1 MKGRSEMKVIIETD
15 KKTIPALEAFLEY
28 KGGYICGFAQDA
40 ADVDKILRKLKGES
54 GGKDCGAEYAPDPEK
69 PAEGVEAGKKAP
81 EWEKDD
87 YVWAVVKVCPK
98 DDEKRKVVF
107 ARAKIENVVYV
118 RNETRESRA
127 VYTLTSPWGLL
138 ERENVFTTMQECEAF
153 IDGFGFANIENAIR

>member
-1 MKGRSEMKVIIETD
+1 MITIIEISKD
-15 KKTIPALEAFLEY
+15 AIPTLNELLERND
-28 KGGYICGFAQDA
+28 GRICGFAQGDLDA
-40 ADVDKILRKLKGES
+40 IVRKLKGEAVKGPENGS
-54 GGKDCGAEYAPDPEK
+54 DPEK

>member
-1 MKGRSEMKVIIETD
+1 MIAIIEISKDALPELRELRERYNGSMSTLAQID
-15 KKTIPALEAFLEY
+15 LETIM
-28 KGGYICGFAQDA
+28 
-40 ADVDKILRKLKGES
+40 RKLTSEAILGRLWPENGS
-54 GGKDCGAEYAPDPEK
+54 DSEK

>member
-1 MKGRSEMKVIIETD
+1 MKGRSEMKIIIETD

-107 ARAKIENVVYV
+107 ARAN
-118 RNETRESRA
+118 TRFTQRLEACGESGKRF
-127 VYTLTSPWGLL
+127 
-138 ERENVFTTMQECEAF
+138 R
-153 IDGFGFANIENAIR
+153 